1 MTDAVIVDIVRTASG
16 RGKRS
21 GALSGVHPATLLAAT
36 ISALIERTGISGD
49 VVDDVIAGCVGQAG
63 DQALNI
69 ARTATLMA
77 GLRRN

>member
-1 MTDAVIVDIVRTASG
+1 
-16 RGKRS
+16 
-21 GALSGVHPATLLAAT
+21 
-36 ISALIERTGISGD
+36 

-69 ARTATLMA
+69 ARTATLVA